1 MFVFYLMRGNDLVK
15 LTSKGNKSILTSE
28 SYWLA
33 VPSKQ
38 RTSVRG
44 FMASLM
50 SVMGVWVKEV
60 GRY

>member
-1 MFVFYLMRGNDLVK
+1 MRGNDLVK
-15 LTSKGNKSILTSE
+15 LTFKGDKSILTSE

-44 FMASLM
+44 FMASFRSLM
-50 SVMGVWVKEV
+50 SVIGGWVKDV
-60 GRY
+60 GKC